1 MVAVRAFVLPFR
13 LGVVYNREGSWGLA
27 RMMNRSNYNDW

>member
-13 LGVVYNREGSWGLA
+13 LGVVYNREGSWRLA
-27 RMMNRSNYNDW
+27 RMMNRSNYND